1 MFNYSDKTNYSNI
14 VTTNIKLNKDD
25 LQKVYNKLVDWEKR
39 LIEKEKL
46 LQRMDENVKKQFTEL
61 FNKQDEIKNGY
72 NKWLELKPLVE
83 NVQSK
88 LNPIIKNDLPK
99 SGILHE
105 THDDPDDYET
115 IDEDIVS
122 SFDESVNI
130 LGKFD

>member
-1 MFNYSDKTNYSNI
+1 MYNIDYSNKNNCNI

-25 LQKVYNKLVDWEKR
+25 LQKVYYKLVDWERR

-46 LQRMDENVKKQFTEL
+46 LQKMDENVKKQFTEL
-61 FNKQDEIKNGY
+61 FNKQDEIKNY
-72 NKWLELKPLVE
+72 NKWLEL
-83 NVQSK
+83 QSTK

-99 SGILHE
+99 SGILQE
-105 THDDPDDYET
+105 THDDPDDYDN